1 MSKVSI
7 SDLRSTVDDKT
18 LSMVKQSLRLEFD
31 DDDTLI
37 KSIIKASRADIMGQV
52 GTEIDDFY
60 DDNEVFNIAAIMLA
74 GHLYTNQQATS
85 TKETYEVDKGLAYL
99 INSMKDDY
107 RLQIANKRKE
117 EADSEEP

>member
-7 SDLRSTVDDKT
+7 SDLRSTVDDKA

-52 GTEIDDFY
+52 GTGIDDFY
-60 DDNEVFNIAAIMLA
+60 DDNEVFNIAVIMLA